1 MNNKQ
6 ELNQIFSDILG
17 VTIILNEDKSGYDEK
32 AFIRVIENWER
43 AWFVKNDLIDKYG
56 ILFEGVDNLL
66 FPALEEMVTLMYGE
80 KKSEII
86 QWYIYENKDEKGK
99 PTTLTDPNTKKS
111 YTLNKPKD
119 LYDFIQLEFDIDN
132 LPSIEDS
139 DENEEDDEE

>member
-17 VTIILNEDKSGYDEK
+17 INIILNEEKSGYDEK
-32 AFIRVIENWER
+32 AFIKIIENWER
-43 AWFVKNDLIDKYG
+43 AWFVKNELIDKYG

-66 FPALEEMVTLMYGE
+66 FPALEDMITLMYGE
-80 KKSEII
+80 KKSEMI
-86 QWYIYENKDEKGK
+86 QWYIYENKDENGK
-99 PTTLTDPNTKKS
+99 PTTLIDPNTKKS

-132 LPSIEDS
+132 LPSIEE
-139 DENEEDDEE
+139 DEDEDDDEE